1 MFYPAQKSGLMD
13 RKRIIE
19 YFETVRGGFME
30 VSLERI
36 RAFFSADRFAA
47 AAGIVIESAGE
58 DLVECAMEITDMHR
72 NAGGAVQGGA
82 IFTLADLAFAVHS
95 NLDLACGADKGMTV
109 GQSCGI
115 SFLKNTRGKRLTAQS
130 VCLSRGRNI
139 SVYRITIR
147 DDLGVLIAE
156 MHGNGF
162 TTAKR
167 EKNITAFS

>member
-1 MFYPAQKSGLMD
+1 ME
-13 RKRIIE
+13 INIE
-19 YFETVRGGFME
+19 K
-30 VSLERI
+30 I

-47 AAGIVIESAGE
+47 AAGIVIDSAGE
-58 DLVECAMEITDMHR
+58 DRVECSMEITGMHR

-95 NLDLACGADKGMTV
+95 NLDLACGAVRGITV
-109 GQSCGI
+109 GQSCSI
-115 SFLKNTRGKRLTAQS
+115 SFLKSTRGKRLIAQS

-162 TTAKR
+162 TTAH
-167 EKNITAFS
+167 